1 MSLNYY
7 ELDSC
12 HYDTLQGLS
21 FDACLKMSKIKLE
34 LLGDPEQ
41 FLFVENSIRGGVSV
55 VSHRHATANNEFVP
69 NYNLDDPTTWI
80 LFVDA
85 NNLYGHAMSEPLP
98 TGNFKFL
105 SPKEIEKFDIS
116 KTASTD
122 DVGFILEV
130 DLKYPVHLHE
140 LYNDY
145 HLAAEKIKITH
156 DMLSPY
162 SQSLIN
168 KHNSTEKL
176 ASNLNDKKKY
186 VLHYENLRL
195 YLKLGMEL
203 VKIHRILQLCQSA

>member
-1 MSLNYY
+1 M
-7 ELDSC
+7 
-12 HYDTLQGLS
+12 TP
-21 FDACLKMSKIKLE
+21 K
-34 LLGDPEQ
+34 Q
-41 FLFVENSIRGGVSV
+41 FLFVENSIGRGVSV
-55 VSHRHATANNEFVP
+55 VSHRHATANNEFVSNYKP
-69 NYNLDDPTTWI
+69 NDHTAWI

-85 NNLYGHAMSEPLP
+85 KNVYGHSMSQQLP
-98 TGNFKFL
+98 TSNFKFL
-105 SPKEIEKFDIS
+105 SPKEIEEFDMS
-116 KTASTD
+116 KTAPTD

-130 DLKYPVHLHE
+130 DLKYPVHLHKSH
-140 LYNDY
+140 NDY
-145 HLAAEKIKITH
+145 PLAAEKIKITH
-156 DMLSPY
+156 DMVSPY